1 MSTGTRLPALSIAGL
16 KHRYG
21 DRDSLQGVS
30 FSVADGDLFALL
42 GPNGGGKTTL
52 FRIIS
57 TLLKPTEGSVEVFG
71 VDAVKRPAE
80 ARRAMGIVFQSPAVD
95 PWLTVL
101 ENLRHHGY
109 LYGLSGNRLGRAMER
124 ALERFGLTPRAHER
138 AGTLS
143 GGLRRRLELAKALLP
158 EPRLLI
164 LDEPSTGLDPSARR
178 DLIRELIRLRD
189 DAGTTVVLTTHL
201 MDEAAACDRVGILH
215 QGRLVGIGSPAALME
230 TIGGEVITITAA
242 GDAKQLRDAIAQ
254 RFDVEPTVIDD
265 RVRLERRR
273 AHEFVPA
280 VVEAFPGEIAS
291 ISVGRPTL
299 DDVYVHHTGKSIA
312 DSAIA
317 D

>member
-1 MSTGTRLPALSIAGL
+1 MSTALSIAGL

-21 DRDSLQGVS
+21 DRESLQGVS
-30 FSVADGDLFALL
+30 FSVGSGDLFALL

-52 FRIIS
+52 FRIVS
-57 TLLKPTEGSVEVFG
+57 TLIKPTAGSVEVFG
-71 VDAVKRPAE
+71 VDAINRPSE
-80 ARRAMGIVFQSPAVD
+80 ARRAMGVVFQAPAVD

-109 LYGLSGNRLGRAMER
+109 LYGLSGKRLGRGIER

-138 AGTLS
+138 AGALS

-158 EPRLLI
+158 EPRLVV

-178 DLIRELIRLRD
+178 DLIRELVRLRD

-215 QGRLVGIGSPAALME
+215 EGRLVAIGSPAALMD

-242 GDAKQLRDAIAQ
+242 DAPRLREAIIS
-254 RFDVEPTVIDD
+254 RFGVEPVIVDD
-265 RVRLERRR
+265 RLRLERRR

-280 VVEAFPGEIAS
+280 LVEAFPGEIAS

-299 DDVYVHHTGKSIA
+299 EDVYVHHTGRGIA
-312 DSAIA
+312 DRESAL
-317 D
+317 